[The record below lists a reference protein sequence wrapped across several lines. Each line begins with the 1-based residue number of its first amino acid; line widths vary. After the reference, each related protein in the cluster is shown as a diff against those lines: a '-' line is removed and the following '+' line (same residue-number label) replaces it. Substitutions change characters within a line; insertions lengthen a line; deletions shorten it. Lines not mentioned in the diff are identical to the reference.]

1 MRLNPRRFTVKLS
14 DGDLRRLRV
23 FCTVTR
29 CGGFAAA
36 ESELQMGLPSI
47 SRYIKDLEIRLG
59 VRLCRRGRVGF
70 QLTEQGRH
78 VYAASLQLLGDLKRF
93 ETSMRSIHSGLA
105 GTLNIGVIDTLIT
118 DPNLPLPE
126 VLKDYKRKHP
136 QVEFNIET
144 KTTNNIEQSVID
156 GALDAGL
163 VIGPVVA
170 VGAGQVIGRRHISQ
184 LDYKLLYQE
193 RLNLYC
199 SEEHPLFHEDLAS
212 IRLEEVAKYDY
223 AGYRFLE
230 EPDRSGP
237 TRLLTRTA
245 CVDSV
250 EAMATLVSSGCFL
263 AMLPDHYVQ
272 SVWRLR
278 NFKAILP
285 DYFSISTHIELI
297 TRHGT
302 SAPLVLA
309 LLDFVDHLETLPLP
323 SMHDGGV
330 VPLDRIDAGRK
341 LDVVEGLGLGRGHC

>member
-29 CGGFAAA
+29 CRGFAAA

-59 VRLCRRGRVGF
+59 VRLCRRGRMGF
-70 QLTEQGRH
+70 ELTEEGRH
-78 VYAASLQLLGDLKRF
+78 VYAASLQLLADLKRF
-93 ETSMRSIHSGLA
+93 ESSMRSIHSGLT
-105 GTLNIGVIDTLIT
+105 GTLNVGVIDTLIT
-118 DPNLPLPE
+118 DANLPLPQI
-126 VLKDYKRKHP
+126 LQGYKRGHP
-136 QVEFNIET
+136 DVEFNIET
-144 KTTNNIEQSVID
+144 RTTNSIEQSVID
-156 GALDAGL
+156 GALDAGI
-163 VIGPVVA
+163 VIGPVA
-170 VGAGQVIGRRHISQ
+170 ASGMGQVIGRRHINQ

-199 SEEHPLFHEDLAS
+199 SQEHPLFHEDLDS
-212 IRLEEVAKYDY
+212 IPLEEVAKHDY
-223 AGYRFLE
+223 AGYQFLE
-230 EPDRSGP
+230 ESDRAGP

-245 CVDSV
+245 SVDSV

-263 AMLPDHYVQ
+263 AMLPDHYVR

-278 NFKAILP
+278 NCKPILP
-285 DYFSISTHIELI
+285 QHFSISTHIELT

-309 LLDFVDHLETLPLP
+309 LLDFVDNVARLAAPGASHTP
-323 SMHDGGV
+323 SDTFAERQ
-330 VPLDRIDAGRK
+330 VPLCA
-341 LDVVEGLGLGRGHC
+341 

>member
-1 MRLNPRRFTVKLS
+1 MRLNPRRFSIRLS

-59 VRLCRRGRVGF
+59 VRLCQRGRVGF
-70 QLTEQGRH
+70 ELTDEGRQ
-78 VYAASLQLLGDLKRF
+78 VYAASLQLLADLKRF
-93 ETSMRSIHSGLA
+93 ERSMHSIHAGLT
-105 GTLNIGVIDTLIT
+105 GTLNVGVIDTLIT
-118 DPNLPLPE
+118 DPNLPLPRILQ
-126 VLKDYKRKHP
+126 VYKRRHP
-136 QVEFNIET
+136 SVEFNIET
-144 KTTNNIEQSVID
+144 KTTNTIEQSVID

-163 VIGPVVA
+163 VIGPVA
-170 VGAGQVIGRRHISQ
+170 AIGAGQVIGRRHINQ

-199 SEEHPLFHEDLAS
+199 SPEHPLFDRDLTA
-212 IRLEEVAKYDY
+212 IPLEEVTKYEY
-223 AGYRFLE
+223 AGYQFLE

-237 TRLLTRTA
+237 TRVLTKTA
-245 CVDSV
+245 SVDSV

-263 AMLPDHYVQ
+263 AMLPDHYVR

-278 NFKAILP
+278 NCKAILP
-285 DYFSISTHIELI
+285 EHFSISTHIELI
-297 TRHGT
+297 TRHGS

-309 LLDFVDHLETLPLP
+309 LLDFVDNVERLPGVGVASPP
-323 SMHDGGV
+323 SSPAPAMPAV
-330 VPLDRIDAGRK
+330 AGDTCASRQVS
-341 LDVVEGLGLGRGHC
+341 LCA